1 MFPELF
7 ETLHQSGNLE
17 HYLALDVVPM
27 VGGTWVA
34 KKEVVAAQDWD
45 TIRANCR
52 QIHEIVARVR
62 GGR

>member
-1 MFPELF
+1 
-7 ETLHQSGNLE
+7 
-17 HYLALDVVPM
+17 M